1 MTKAFYHTLVNPDKE
16 KAKTL
21 CKLADHIVQATGVP
35 DIERIDL
42 VYVPC
47 ANMMAEFQ
55 DFDLAETILLEG
67 IQLCDQYP
75 ELTPYIR
82 KKTVLCRYLLDVEYW
97 KQDLGACQTI
107 VAFIDEQNVKREDY
121 DLSIDI
127 PDEIR
132 EYLCTNELE
141 EGKQP

>member
-1 MTKAFYHTLVNPDKE
+1 M
-16 KAKTL
+16 
-21 CKLADHIVQATGVP
+21 
-35 DIERIDL
+35 
-42 VYVPC
+42 
-47 ANMMAEFQ
+47 
-55 DFDLAETILLEG
+55 
-67 IQLCDQYP
+67 
-75 ELTPYIR
+75 
-82 KKTVLCRYLLDVEYW
+82 CRYLLDVEYW

-107 VAFIDEQNVKREDY
+107 VAFIDEQNVEREDY